1 MQLVLIAIIYFTVVR
16 RLPCSLIIYLLWPRR
31 ANVCVSLRR
40 TVTKDKCDAAAPVPA
55 PFRTFKKNWN
65 KCEKNRTKP
74 TKDLT
79 AGIRA
84 RCERRPCWDLAVSIM
99 EEWAV
104 ALTWGFIRWVDSG
117 AFCRRHARPLGL
129 RLTSRYGG
137 STRYSTKACT
147 VRSSHWSN
155 GKKCTGHRF
164 SHYSTRLQT
173 KARQGGWKKKS
184 RLCFSSLKTTLS
196 FCSRWQ
202 FKGVLG
208 SSDSADKTAEQK
220 STIWNTLSS
229 HSSSTLM
236 ILLLTYLTW
245 RIFHQLRF
253 LTPPLC
259 RFGCFIC
266 L

>member
-1 MQLVLIAIIYFTVVR
+1 MQTFAFLLGVLSRKTSVMLQHLSPHPSG
-16 RLPCSLIIYLLWPRR
+16 RL
-31 ANVCVSLRR
+31 
-40 TVTKDKCDAAAPVPA
+40 
-55 PFRTFKKNWN
+55 KKTGTSA
-65 KCEKNRTKP
+65 EKNRTKP

-84 RCERRPCWDLAVSIM
+84 RCERRPCWGLAVSIM

-137 STRYSTKACT
+137 SPRYSTKART

-173 KARQGGWKKKS
+173 KARQGGWKKK
-184 RLCFSSLKTTLS
+184 KITLV
-196 FCSRWQ
+196 FFFPQ
-202 FKGVLG
+202 NDTV
-208 SSDSADKTAEQK
+208 
-220 STIWNTLSS
+220 
-229 HSSSTLM
+229 
-236 ILLLTYLTW
+236 
-245 RIFHQLRF
+245 F
-253 LTPPLC
+253 L
-259 RFGCFIC
+259 
-266 L
+266 